1 MKTIIDRSNKRG
13 HSLYE
18 WLDSYHSFSFGN
30 YYNPEKMGFGALR
43 VLNDDIIAPKT
54 GFDTHPHKNME
65 IVTIPLKG
73 ELKHGDSKMNER
85 IISPGDIQVMSA
97 GTGIYHSESNPH
109 DSVNA
114 EILQIWILPH
124 TRNTEPNYNDYNI
137 RELLKPNELTTLVA
151 PDGSAPG
158 TLLQQAW
165 FSMGTFDAG
174 QDFSY
179 SLHNKQNGIYV
190 FVIEGEAQIEN
201 TTLNRRDAMGIY
213 DVDQVKIASKKKS
226 HLLVIEVPL

>member
-30 YYNPEKMGFGALR
+30 YYNPDKMGFGALR
-43 VLNDDIIAPKT
+43 VLNDDIIAPET

-85 IISPGDIQVMSA
+85 IITPGDIQVMSA

-109 DSVNA
+109 GSVNA

>member
-43 VLNDDIIAPKT
+43 VLNDDIIAPET

-73 ELKHGDSKMNER
+73 EVKHGDSKMNER
-85 IISPGDIQVMSA
+85 IITPGDIQVMSA

-109 DSVNA
+109 GSVNA

-213 DVDQVKIASKKKS
+213 DVDQVKITSKKKS

>member
-43 VLNDDIIAPKT
+43 VLNDDIIAPET

-109 DSVNA
+109 GSVNA

-213 DVDQVKIASKKKS
+213 DVDQVKITSKKKS

>member
-43 VLNDDIIAPKT
+43 VLNDDIIAPET

-109 DSVNA
+109 GSVNA

-165 FSMGTFDAG
+165 FSIGTFDAG
-174 QDFSY
+174 QNFSY
-179 SLHNKQNGIYV
+179 SFHNKQNGIYV

>member
-43 VLNDDIIAPKT
+43 VLNDDIIAPET

-109 DSVNA
+109 GSVNA

>member
-43 VLNDDIIAPKT
+43 VLNDDIIAPET

-85 IISPGDIQVMSA
+85 IITPGHIQVMSA

-109 DSVNA
+109 GSVNA

-174 QDFSY
+174 QNFSY
-179 SLHNKQNGIYV
+179 SFHNKQNGIYV

>member
-43 VLNDDIIAPKT
+43 VLNDDIIAPET

-73 ELKHGDSKMNER
+73 ELTHGDSKMNER
-85 IISPGDIQVMSA
+85 IITPGDIQVMSA

-114 EILQIWILPH
+114 AILQLWILPH

>member
-43 VLNDDIIAPKT
+43 VLNDDIIAPET

-174 QDFSY
+174 QNFSY

>member
-1 MKTIIDRSNKRG
+1 
-13 HSLYE
+13 
-18 WLDSYHSFSFGN
+18 
-30 YYNPEKMGFGALR
+30 
-43 VLNDDIIAPKT
+43 
-54 GFDTHPHKNME
+54 
-65 IVTIPLKG
+65 
-73 ELKHGDSKMNER
+73 MNER
-85 IISPGDIQVMSA
+85 IITPGDIQVMSA

-109 DSVNA
+109 GSVNA

>member
-18 WLDSYHSFSFGN
+18 WLDSYHSFSFGD
-30 YYNPEKMGFGALR
+30 YYNPDKMGFGALR
-43 VLNDDIIAPKT
+43 VLNDDIIAPET

-85 IISPGDIQVMSA
+85 IITPGDIQVMSA

-109 DSVNA
+109 GSVNA

-165 FSMGTFDAG
+165 FSIGTFDAG
-174 QDFSY
+174 QNFSY
-179 SLHNKQNGIYV
+179 SFHNKQNGIYV

>member
-43 VLNDDIIAPKT
+43 VLNDDIIAPET

-85 IISPGDIQVMSA
+85 IITPGDIQVMSA

-174 QDFSY
+174 QNFSY

>member
-30 YYNPEKMGFGALR
+30 YYNPDKMGFGALR
-43 VLNDDIIAPKT
+43 VLNDDIIAPET

-85 IISPGDIQVMSA
+85 IITPGDIQVMSA

-109 DSVNA
+109 GSVNA

-190 FVIEGEAQIEN
+190 FVVEGEVQIEN

-213 DVDQVKIASKKKS
+213 DVDQVKITSKKKS

>member
-43 VLNDDIIAPKT
+43 VLNDDIIAPET

-97 GTGIYHSESNPH
+97 GTGMYHSESNPH
-109 DSVNA
+109 GSVNA

>member
-1 MKTIIDRSNKRG
+1 MKTIIDRSNKRS

-30 YYNPEKMGFGALR
+30 YYNPDKMGFGALR
-43 VLNDDIIAPKT
+43 VLNDDIIAPET

-85 IISPGDIQVMSA
+85 IITPGDIQVMSA

-109 DSVNA
+109 GSVNA

>member
-43 VLNDDIIAPKT
+43 VLNDDIIAPET

-85 IISPGDIQVMSA
+85 IITPGDIQVMSA

-109 DSVNA
+109 GSVNA

-174 QDFSY
+174 QNFSY
-179 SLHNKQNGIYV
+179 SFHNKQNGIYV

>member
-43 VLNDDIIAPKT
+43 VLNDDIIAPET

-73 ELKHGDSKMNER
+73 ELRHGDSKMNER
-85 IISPGDIQVMSA
+85 IITPGDIQVMSA

-109 DSVNA
+109 GSVNA

>member
-43 VLNDDIIAPKT
+43 VLNDDIIAPET
-54 GFDTHPHKNME
+54 SFDTHPHKNME

-85 IISPGDIQVMSA
+85 IITPGDIQVMSA

-109 DSVNA
+109 GSVNA

>member
-1 MKTIIDRSNKRG
+1 MKTIIDRSDKRG

-43 VLNDDIIAPKT
+43 VLNDDIIAPET

-85 IISPGDIQVMSA
+85 IITPGDIQVMSA

-109 DSVNA
+109 GSVNA

-190 FVIEGEAQIEN
+190 FVIEGEVQIEN

>member
-30 YYNPEKMGFGALR
+30 YYNPDKMGFGALR
-43 VLNDDIIAPKT
+43 VLNDDIIAPET

-85 IISPGDIQVMSA
+85 IITPGDIQVMSA

-109 DSVNA
+109 GSVNA

-174 QDFSY
+174 QNFSY

>member
-30 YYNPEKMGFGALR
+30 YYNPDKMGFGALR
-43 VLNDDIIAPKT
+43 VLNDDIIAPET

-85 IISPGDIQVMSA
+85 IITPGDIQVMSA

-109 DSVNA
+109 GSVNA

-165 FSMGTFDAG
+165 FSIGTFDAG

>member
-1 MKTIIDRSNKRG
+1 MKTIIDRINKRG

-43 VLNDDIIAPKT
+43 VLNDDIIAPET

-85 IISPGDIQVMSA
+85 IITPGDIQVMSA

-109 DSVNA
+109 GSVNA

>member
-1 MKTIIDRSNKRG
+1 MKTIIDRSDKRG

-43 VLNDDIIAPKT
+43 VLNDDIIAPET

-85 IISPGDIQVMSA
+85 IITPGDIQVMSA

-109 DSVNA
+109 GSVNA

-190 FVIEGEAQIEN
+190 FVIEGEVQIEN

-213 DVDQVKIASKKKS
+213 DVDQVKITSKKKS

>member
-1 MKTIIDRSNKRG
+1 MKTIKDRSNKRG

-43 VLNDDIIAPKT
+43 VLNDDIIAPET

-85 IISPGDIQVMSA
+85 IITPGDIQVMSA

-109 DSVNA
+109 GSVNA

>member
-43 VLNDDIIAPKT
+43 VLNDDIIAPET

-85 IISPGDIQVMSA
+85 IITPGDIQVMSA

-109 DSVNA
+109 GSVNA

-165 FSMGTFDAG
+165 FSIGTFDAG
-174 QDFSY
+174 QNFSY
-179 SLHNKQNGIYV
+179 SFHNKQNGIYV

-213 DVDQVKIASKKKS
+213 DVDQVKITSKKKS

>member
-13 HSLYE
+13 HLLYE

-30 YYNPEKMGFGALR
+30 YYNPDKMGFGALR
-43 VLNDDIIAPKT
+43 VLNDDIIAPET

-85 IISPGDIQVMSA
+85 IITPGDIQVMSA

-109 DSVNA
+109 GSVNA

>member
-30 YYNPEKMGFGALR
+30 YYNPDKMGFGALR
-43 VLNDDIIAPKT
+43 VLNDDIIAPET

-174 QDFSY
+174 QNFSY
-179 SLHNKQNGIYV
+179 SFHNKQNGIYV

>member
-13 HSLYE
+13 HSLFE

-43 VLNDDIIAPKT
+43 VLNDDIIAPET

-109 DSVNA
+109 GSVHA

>member
-30 YYNPEKMGFGALR
+30 YYNPDKMGFGALR
-43 VLNDDIIAPKT
+43 VLNDDIIAPVT

-85 IISPGDIQVMSA
+85 IITPGDIQVMSA

-109 DSVNA
+109 GSVNA

-174 QDFSY
+174 QNFSY

>member
-43 VLNDDIIAPKT
+43 VLNDDIIAPET

-85 IISPGDIQVMSA
+85 IITLGDIQVMSA

-109 DSVNA
+109 GSVNA

>member
-30 YYNPEKMGFGALR
+30 YYNPDKMGFGALR
-43 VLNDDIIAPKT
+43 VLNDDIIAPET

-109 DSVNA
+109 GSVHA

-151 PDGSAPG
+151 PDGSALG

-179 SLHNKQNGIYV
+179 SLHNEQNGIYV

>member
-1 MKTIIDRSNKRG
+1 MKTIIDRSDKRG

-30 YYNPEKMGFGALR
+30 YYNPDKMGFGALR
-43 VLNDDIIAPKT
+43 VLNDDIIAPET

-85 IISPGDIQVMSA
+85 IITPGDIQVMSA

-109 DSVNA
+109 GSVNA

-165 FSMGTFDAG
+165 FSIGTFDAG
-174 QDFSY
+174 QNFSY
-179 SLHNKQNGIYV
+179 SFHNKQNGIYV

>member
-1 MKTIIDRSNKRG
+1 MKTIIDRSDKRG

-109 DSVNA
+109 GSVNA

-174 QDFSY
+174 QNFSY
-179 SLHNKQNGIYV
+179 SFHNKQNGIYV